1 MLKER
6 FSPPNLGLVKSVKS
20 KDMKNSPKIII
31 FLTVFIYLVGF
42 GMIIPII
49 PLLGRD
55 FGASSLQVGLLM
67 SVYSLMQFV
76 FAPFWGHIS
85 DRYGRRPVIL
95 FCLFG
100 EGLSYIYFTQAGNLE
115 HLFIARIL
123 SGVFSG
129 SISTAS
135 AYISDITPPE
145 ERSKGMA
152 LIGVAF
158 GLGFIFGPAIGGLL
172 TLWAKTISQAP
183 HFESSFA
190 AWWVAGLCFLNFIF
204 ALKFLKESLHPD
216 QLSTEK
222 STRWQR
228 IIKYF
233 KVETL
238 NSMLLVF
245 FIGSLS
251 MSIMEATLIL
261 YMGEKFQWTIKEVS
275 FGFAYVGVIAILT
288 QGFFVR
294 KYIPKFGEKRVLA
307 FGLTFMTI
315 GYLGISFAPNLA
327 IMGIVMTFLAVGN
340 GFTNPSTLGSI
351 SLLVGPKEQG
361 AALGVAQSMASLG
374 RIIGPALGGWI
385 YGSHIRL
392 PFIISASAVLL
403 GLSIVIKKFAQIP
416 ETGKTKAMA

>member
-1 MLKER
+1 
-6 FSPPNLGLVKSVKS
+6 
-20 KDMKNSPKIII
+20 
-31 FLTVFIYLVGF
+31 
-42 GMIIPII
+42 MIIPII

-55 FGASSLQVGLLM
+55 FGATSLQVGLLM

-76 FAPFWGHIS
+76 FAPFWGSLS

-100 EGLSYIYFTQAGNLE
+100 EGLSYVYFTQAGTLE
-115 HLFIARIL
+115 HLFFARIL

-135 AYISDITPPE
+135 AYISDITPSE
-145 ERSKGMA
+145 QRSKGMA

-158 GLGFIFGPAIGGLL
+158 GLGFIFGPTIGGLL
-172 TLWAKTISQAP
+172 TLWAKTISQQP

-190 AWWVAGLCFLNFIF
+190 AWWVAGLCFANFLF
-204 ALKFLKESLHPD
+204 ALKYLKESLHPD
-216 QLSTEK
+216 HLSTEK
-222 STRWQR
+222 TTRFQR
-228 IIKYF
+228 ITKFF

-245 FIGSLS
+245 FAGSLS

-275 FGFAYVGVIAILT
+275 FGFAYIGVIAILT
-288 QGFFVR
+288 QGYLVR
-294 KYIPKFGEKRVLA
+294 KYIPKYGEKKILA
-307 FGLTFMTI
+307 FGLLMMALGYI
-315 GYLGISFAPNLA
+315 GIPLAPNIA
-327 IMGIVMTFLAVGN
+327 AMGVVMTFLALGN

-351 SLLVGPKEQG
+351 SLLVSPKEQG
-361 AALGVAQSMASLG
+361 SVLGVAQSMASLG

-385 YGSHIRL
+385 YGAQIRL
-392 PFIISASAVLL
+392 PFVASAITVLF
-403 GLSIVIKKFAQIP
+403 GLSLVIKKFSHIP
-416 ETGKTKAMA
+416 DHGKTKAVV

>member
-1 MLKER
+1 
-6 FSPPNLGLVKSVKS
+6 
-20 KDMKNSPKIII
+20 
-31 FLTVFIYLVGF
+31 
-42 GMIIPII
+42 MIIPII

-55 FGASSLQVGLLM
+55 FGATSLQVGLLM
-67 SVYSLMQFV
+67 SVYSLMQFL
-76 FAPFWGHIS
+76 FAPFWGSLS

-115 HLFIARIL
+115 HLFLARIL

-145 ERSKGMA
+145 QRSKGMA

-172 TLWAKTISQAP
+172 TLWAKTISQQP

-190 AWWVAGLCFLNFIF
+190 AWWVAGLCFANFFF
-204 ALKFLKESLHPD
+204 ALQFLKESLHPD
-216 QLSTEK
+216 HLSTEK
-222 STRWQR
+222 TTRFQR
-228 IIKYF
+228 IAKYF
-233 KVETL
+233 KIETL

-245 FIGSLS
+245 FVGSIS

-275 FGFAYVGVIAILT
+275 FGFAYIGLIAIFT
-288 QGFFVR
+288 QGYLVR
-294 KYIPKFGEKRVLA
+294 KYIPKFGEKKILMLGLVLMS
-307 FGLTFMTI
+307 FG
-315 GYLGISFAPNLA
+315 YVGIPLAPNLA
-327 IMGIVMTFLAVGN
+327 TMGFVMTLLALGN

-361 AALGVAQSMASLG
+361 SALGVAQSMASLG

-385 YGSHIRL
+385 YGAQIRL
-392 PFIISASAVLL
+392 PFVVSAIAVLF
-403 GLSIVIKKFAQIP
+403 GLSLVIKNFSQIP
-416 ETGKTKAMA
+416 DHGKSKATV